1 MSMRPVIGWPIVVV
15 LSLLSV
21 VAFANGEALNDWV
34 KEHAITIPSEEEGP
48 LIGITNDE
56 SWLVV
61 LIDFPDQNENS
72 NCDQQRA
79 SNLIDDGARD
89 HLNQGFGPTSTL
101 QIDYHDRIVTTD
113 FGMADY
119 GHDVDGENDV
129 GRKGVN
135 PHILAQEIVLEIKDE
150 VSDWSKYDLNDDGW
164 IDRFLILH
172 CIKPQ
177 EDGGGSSSRIW
188 SHFSSIEEVVE
199 LPGDLK
205 ISHYTISSQHSS
217 NNFGTIMH
225 EMYHQLGAA
234 DLYAVHDDT
243 VNQNWKG
250 IGKWDIMASGNWNG
264 NGAWPAL
271 PSSPS
276 IELIGGKRHQDM
288 QLEWMPGT
296 DCTGPVFTFTGLS
309 EGGDSLKIPIGDEE
323 YIWIEYRS
331 DYGYD
336 SNLPGNGL
344 LVLQQDLRA
353 GEIED
358 NLVNSH
364 PERAWLKV
372 IEADG
377 EQNMVA
383 GNNDG
388 EESDVFSDGGT
399 FGSEGITIRN
409 RDGILVDWRADVSV
423 ENGTYSVEFSS
434 AECGHITDID
444 LPDFG
449 SVLTPDD
456 NIPITGE
463 CEGIQYDLTSSDGR
477 AISVE
482 NGEIRF
488 SSRGIIGVVGL
499 ITGTISCPQGTDFD
513 IEHEFEILGNIP
525 VESTFSSS
533 IAVVESSVVEVPI
546 EFRGDSSQMW
556 LVGIDGPLSRVAE
569 TQVNQELSDG
579 SKIVLEINPSGL
591 LVKGMVVRG
600 EIILASDSG
609 HNYHIDIELVA
620 DDEEESTI
628 EEWTSPAKL
637 IPIALA
643 LSALWVVLGISSPSR
658 EVATNDEEIPT
669 TPLYGDDPTF
679 VDSFGESY

>member
-1 MSMRPVIGWPIVVV
+1 MRPGIGWPIAIM

-21 VAFANGEALNDWV
+21 VAFANGEALNEWV
-34 KEHAITIPSEEEGP
+34 KEHAITIQSEEQGP
-48 LIGITNDE
+48 LVGITE
-56 SWLVV
+56 QEVWLVV

-79 SNLIDDGARD
+79 SNLIDQGARD
-89 HLNQGFGPTSTL
+89 HLNQGFSPESTL
-101 QIDYHDRIVTTD
+101 DIDYHDRIVTTD
-113 FGMADY
+113 YGMADY
-119 GHDVDGENDV
+119 GHDIDGENDV

-135 PHILAQEIVLEIKDE
+135 PHTLAQEVVLEIKDE
-150 VSDWSKYDLNDDGW
+150 VPDWSKYDLNDDGW
-164 IDRFLILH
+164 VDRFLILH
-172 CIKPQ
+172 CVKPQ

-199 LPGDLK
+199 LPNELK

-276 IELIGGKRHQDM
+276 IELIGGERHQDM
-288 QLEWMPGT
+288 ILEWMPGT
-296 DCTGPVFTFTGLS
+296 NCTGPVYTF
-309 EGGDSLKIPIGDEE
+309 EGHSQGGNSLKIPIGEQE
-323 YIWIEYRS
+323 YVWIEYRS
-331 DYGYD
+331 DSGYD

-353 GEIED
+353 GEVED

-388 EESDVFSDGGT
+388 EESDVFDDGES

-409 RDGILVDWRADVSV
+409 RDGVLVDWKAVVSV
-423 ENGTYSVEFSS
+423 NNGTYSVEFSS
-434 AECGHITDID
+434 PECGHITDIE
-444 LPDFG
+444 LPDYG
-449 SVLTPDD
+449 SVLTPGD
-456 NIPITGE
+456 NIPITAE
-463 CEGIQYDLTSSDGR
+463 CAGIGFDLVSSDGR
-477 AISVE
+477 ELSVE
-482 NGEIRF
+482 NGEIKF
-488 SSRGIIGVVGL
+488 SSSGIVGVVGL
-499 ITGTISCPQGTDFD
+499 ITGTISCAQGTDFD
-513 IEHEFEILGNIP
+513 VKHEFEILGNIP
-525 VESTFSSS
+525 IESTFEAN
-533 IAVVESSVVEVPI
+533 IPTVESSVVEIPVQ
-546 EFRGDSSQMW
+546 FKGDGTQMW
-556 LVGIDGPLSRVAE
+556 LVGLDGPLSRVAE

-579 SKIVLEINPSGL
+579 SKIVLDINPSGL
-591 LVKGMVVRG
+591 LVEGMVVRG
-600 EIILASDSG
+600 EVILASDSG
-609 HNYHIDIELVA
+609 HNYHINIELVA
-620 DDEEESTI
+620 GDEEESTI

-637 IPIALA
+637 IPIALGLCA
-643 LSALWVVLGISSPSR
+643 IWVVLGIKSPSR
-658 EVATNDEEIPT
+658 EVATDDKEVPT

-679 VDSFGESY
+679 VDPFGETY

>member
-1 MSMRPVIGWPIVVV
+1 MRPVIGWPIAVV

-89 HLNQGFGPTSTL
+89 HLNQGFGPASTL

-288 QLEWMPGT
+288 RLEWMPGT

-309 EGGDSLKIPIGDEE
+309 EGGESLKIPIGDEE

-331 DYGYD
+331 NYGYD

-434 AECGHITDID
+434 AECGHATDID

-463 CEGIQYDLTSSDGR
+463 CDGIQYYLTSSDGR
-477 AISVE
+477 DISVE
-482 NGEIRF
+482 NGEISF
-488 SSRGIIGVVGL
+488 SSKGVIGVVGM
-499 ITGTISCPQGTDFD
+499 ITGTISCSQGTDFN

-525 VESTFSSS
+525 VESTFSSN

-546 EFRGDSSQMW
+546 EFEGDASQMW

>member
-1 MSMRPVIGWPIVVV
+1 MRPGIGWPIAIM

-21 VAFANGEALNDWV
+21 VAFANGEALNEWV
-34 KEHAITIPSEEEGP
+34 KEHAITIQSEEQGP
-48 LIGITNDE
+48 LVGITE
-56 SWLVV
+56 QEVWLVV

-79 SNLIDDGARD
+79 SNLIDQGARD
-89 HLNQGFGPTSTL
+89 HLNQGFSPESTL
-101 QIDYHDRIVTTD
+101 DIDYHDRIVTTD
-113 FGMADY
+113 YGMADY
-119 GHDVDGENDV
+119 GHDIDGENDV

-135 PHILAQEIVLEIKDE
+135 PHTLAQEVVLEIKDE
-150 VSDWSKYDLNDDGW
+150 VPDWSKYDLNDDGW
-164 IDRFLILH
+164 VDRFLILH
-172 CIKPQ
+172 CVKPQ

-199 LPGDLK
+199 LPNELK

-276 IELIGGKRHQDM
+276 IELIGGERHQDM
-288 QLEWMPGT
+288 RLEWMPGT
-296 DCTGPVFTFTGLS
+296 NCTGPVYTF
-309 EGGDSLKIPIGDEE
+309 EGHSQGGNSLKIPIGEQE
-323 YIWIEYRS
+323 YVWIEYRS
-331 DYGYD
+331 DSGYD

-353 GEIED
+353 GEVED

-388 EESDVFSDGGT
+388 EESDVFDDGES

-409 RDGILVDWRADVSV
+409 RDGVLVDWKAVVSV
-423 ENGTYSVEFSS
+423 NNGTYSVEFSS
-434 AECGHITDID
+434 PECGHFTDIE
-444 LPDFG
+444 LPDYG
-449 SVLTPDD
+449 SVLTPGD
-456 NIPITGE
+456 NIPITAE
-463 CEGIQYDLTSSDGR
+463 CAGIEFDLVSSDGR
-477 AISVE
+477 ELSVE
-482 NGEIRF
+482 NSEIKF
-488 SSRGIIGVVGL
+488 SSSGIVGVVGL
-499 ITGTISCPQGTDFD
+499 ITGTISCAQGTDFD
-513 IEHEFEILGNIP
+513 VKLEFEILGNIP
-525 VESTFSSS
+525 IESTFEAN
-533 IAVVESSVVEVPI
+533 IPTVESSVVEIPVQ
-546 EFRGDSSQMW
+546 FKGDGTQMW
-556 LVGIDGPLSRVAE
+556 LVGLDGPLSRVAE

-579 SKIVLEINPSGL
+579 SKIVLDINPSGL
-591 LVKGMVVRG
+591 LVEGMVVRG
-600 EIILASDSG
+600 EVILASDSG
-609 HNYHIDIELVA
+609 HNYHINIELVA
-620 DDEEESTI
+620 GDEEESTI

-637 IPIALA
+637 IPIALGLCA
-643 LSALWVVLGISSPSR
+643 IWVVLGIKSPSR
-658 EVATNDEEIPT
+658 EVATDDKEVPT

-679 VDSFGESY
+679 VDPFGETY

>member
-1 MSMRPVIGWPIVVV
+1 MRPGIGWPIAIM

-21 VAFANGEALNDWV
+21 VAFANGEALNEWV
-34 KEHAITIPSEEEGP
+34 KEHAITIQSEEQGP
-48 LIGITNDE
+48 LVGITE
-56 SWLVV
+56 QEVWLVV

-79 SNLIDDGARD
+79 SNLIDQGARD
-89 HLNQGFGPTSTL
+89 HLNQGFSPESTL
-101 QIDYHDRIVTTD
+101 DIDYHDRIVTTD
-113 FGMADY
+113 YGMADY
-119 GHDVDGENDV
+119 GHDIDGENDV

-135 PHILAQEIVLEIKDE
+135 PHTLAQEVVLEIKDE
-150 VSDWSKYDLNDDGW
+150 VPDWSKYDLNDDGW
-164 IDRFLILH
+164 VDRFLILH
-172 CIKPQ
+172 CVKPQ

-199 LPGDLK
+199 LPNELK

-276 IELIGGKRHQDM
+276 IELIGGERHQDM
-288 QLEWMPGT
+288 ILEWMPGT
-296 DCTGPVFTFTGLS
+296 NCTGPVYTF
-309 EGGDSLKIPIGDEE
+309 EGHSQGGNSLKIPIGEQE
-323 YIWIEYRS
+323 YVWIEYRS
-331 DYGYD
+331 DSGYD

-353 GEIED
+353 GEVED

-388 EESDVFSDGGT
+388 EESDVFDDGES

-409 RDGILVDWRADVSV
+409 RDGVLVDWKAVVSV
-423 ENGTYSVEFSS
+423 DNGTYSVEFSS
-434 AECGHITDID
+434 PECGHITDIE
-444 LPDFG
+444 LPDYG
-449 SVLTPDD
+449 SVLTPGD
-456 NIPITGE
+456 NIPITAE
-463 CEGIQYDLTSSDGR
+463 CAGIGFDLVSSDGR
-477 AISVE
+477 ELSVE
-482 NGEIRF
+482 NGEIKF
-488 SSRGIIGVVGL
+488 SSSGIVGVVGL
-499 ITGTISCPQGTDFD
+499 ITGTISCAQGTDFD
-513 IEHEFEILGNIP
+513 VKHEFEILGNIP
-525 VESTFSSS
+525 IESTFEAN
-533 IAVVESSVVEVPI
+533 IPTVESSVI
-546 EFRGDSSQMW
+546 EIPVQFKGDGTQMW
-556 LVGIDGPLSRVAE
+556 LVGLDGPLSRVAE

-579 SKIVLEINPSGL
+579 SKIVLDINPSGL
-591 LVKGMVVRG
+591 LVEGMVVRG
-600 EIILASDSG
+600 EVILASDSG
-609 HNYHIDIELVA
+609 HNYHINIELVA
-620 DDEEESTI
+620 GDEEESTI

-637 IPIALA
+637 IPIALGLCA
-643 LSALWVVLGISSPSR
+643 IWVVLGIKSPSR
-658 EVATNDEEIPT
+658 EVATDDKEVPT

-679 VDSFGESY
+679 VDPFGETY

>member
-1 MSMRPVIGWPIVVV
+1 MSMRPVIGWPIAVV

-89 HLNQGFGPTSTL
+89 HLNQGFSPASTL

-164 IDRFLILH
+164 VDRFLILH
-172 CIKPQ
+172 CVKPQ

-309 EGGDSLKIPIGDEE
+309 EGGDSLKIPIGEQE

-331 DYGYD
+331 NYGFD

-377 EQNMVA
+377 EQNMVS
-383 GNNDG
+383 GGNDG
-388 EESDVFSDGGT
+388 EESDVFSEGGT

-434 AECGHITDID
+434 AECGHITDIN

-477 AISVE
+477 GISVE

-488 SSRGIIGVVGL
+488 SSSGLIGVVGL
-499 ITGTISCPQGTDFD
+499 ITGTISCSQGTDFN

-525 VESTFSSS
+525 VESTFSSN

-546 EFRGDSSQMW
+546 EFEGDASQMW

>member
-1 MSMRPVIGWPIVVV
+1 MRPGIGWPIAIM

-21 VAFANGEALNDWV
+21 VAFANGEALNEWV
-34 KEHAITIPSEEEGP
+34 KEHAITIQSEEQGP
-48 LIGITNDE
+48 LVGITE
-56 SWLVV
+56 QEVWLVV

-79 SNLIDDGARD
+79 SNLIDQGARD
-89 HLNQGFGPTSTL
+89 HLNQGFSPESTL
-101 QIDYHDRIVTTD
+101 DIDYHDRIVTTD
-113 FGMADY
+113 YGMADY
-119 GHDVDGENDV
+119 GHDIDGENDV

-135 PHILAQEIVLEIKDE
+135 PHTLAQEVVLEIKDE
-150 VSDWSKYDLNDDGW
+150 VPDWSKYDLNDDGW
-164 IDRFLILH
+164 VDRFPILH
-172 CIKPQ
+172 CVKPQ

-199 LPGDLK
+199 LPNELK

-276 IELIGGKRHQDM
+276 IELIGGERHQDM
-288 QLEWMPGT
+288 ILEWMPGT
-296 DCTGPVFTFTGLS
+296 NCTGPVYTF
-309 EGGDSLKIPIGDEE
+309 EGHSQGGNSLKIPIGEQE
-323 YIWIEYRS
+323 YVWIEYRS
-331 DYGYD
+331 DSGYD

-353 GEIED
+353 GEVED

-388 EESDVFSDGGT
+388 EESDVFDDGES

-409 RDGILVDWRADVSV
+409 RDGVLVDWKAVVSV
-423 ENGTYSVEFSS
+423 DNGTYSVEFSS
-434 AECGHITDID
+434 PECGHITDIE
-444 LPDFG
+444 LPDYG
-449 SVLTPDD
+449 SVLTPGD
-456 NIPITGE
+456 NIPITAE
-463 CEGIQYDLTSSDGR
+463 CAGIGFDLVSSDGR
-477 AISVE
+477 ELSVE
-482 NGEIRF
+482 NGEIKF
-488 SSRGIIGVVGL
+488 SSSGIVGVVGL
-499 ITGTISCPQGTDFD
+499 ITGTISCAQGTDFD
-513 IEHEFEILGNIP
+513 VKHEFEILGNIP
-525 VESTFSSS
+525 IESTFEAN
-533 IAVVESSVVEVPI
+533 IPTVESSVVEIPVQ
-546 EFRGDSSQMW
+546 FKGDGTQMW
-556 LVGIDGPLSRVAE
+556 LVGLDGPLSRVAE

-579 SKIVLEINPSGL
+579 SKIVLDINPSGL
-591 LVKGMVVRG
+591 LVEGMVVRG
-600 EIILASDSG
+600 EVILASDSG
-609 HNYHIDIELVA
+609 HNYHINIELVA
-620 DDEEESTI
+620 GDEEESTI

-637 IPIALA
+637 IPIALGLCA
-643 LSALWVVLGISSPSR
+643 IWVVLGIKSPSR
-658 EVATNDEEIPT
+658 EVATDDKEVPT

-679 VDSFGESY
+679 VDPFGETY

>member
-1 MSMRPVIGWPIVVV
+1 MRPGIGWPIAIM

-21 VAFANGEALNDWV
+21 VAFANGEALNEWV
-34 KEHAITIPSEEEGP
+34 KEHAITIQSEEQGP
-48 LIGITNDE
+48 LVGITE
-56 SWLVV
+56 QEVWLVV

-79 SNLIDDGARD
+79 SNLIDQGARD
-89 HLNQGFGPTSTL
+89 HLNQGFSPESTL
-101 QIDYHDRIVTTD
+101 DIDYHDRIVTTD
-113 FGMADY
+113 YGMADY
-119 GHDVDGENDV
+119 GHDIDGENDV

-135 PHILAQEIVLEIKDE
+135 PHTLAQEVVLEIKDE
-150 VSDWSKYDLNDDGW
+150 VPDWSKYDLNDDGW
-164 IDRFLILH
+164 VDRFLILH
-172 CIKPQ
+172 CVKPQ

-199 LPGDLK
+199 LPNELK

-276 IELIGGKRHQDM
+276 IELIGGERHQDM
-288 QLEWMPGT
+288 ILEWMPGT
-296 DCTGPVFTFTGLS
+296 NCTGPVYTF
-309 EGGDSLKIPIGDEE
+309 EGHSQGGNSLKIPIGEQE
-323 YIWIEYRS
+323 YVWIEYRS
-331 DYGYD
+331 DSGYD

-353 GEIED
+353 GEVED

-388 EESDVFSDGGT
+388 EESDVFDDGES

-409 RDGILVDWRADVSV
+409 RDGVLVDWKAVVSV
-423 ENGTYSVEFSS
+423 NNGTYSVEFSS
-434 AECGHITDID
+434 PECGHITDIE
-444 LPDFG
+444 LPDYG
-449 SVLTPDD
+449 SVLTPGD
-456 NIPITGE
+456 NIPITAE
-463 CEGIQYDLTSSDGR
+463 CAGIEFDLVSSDGR
-477 AISVE
+477 ELSVE
-482 NGEIRF
+482 NGEIKF
-488 SSRGIIGVVGL
+488 SSSGIVGVVGL
-499 ITGTISCPQGTDFD
+499 ITGTISCAQGTDFD
-513 IEHEFEILGNIP
+513 VKHEFEILGNIP
-525 VESTFSSS
+525 IESTFEAN
-533 IAVVESSVVEVPI
+533 IPTVESSVVEIPVQ
-546 EFRGDSSQMW
+546 FKGDGTQMW
-556 LVGIDGPLSRVAE
+556 LVGLDGPLSRVAE

-579 SKIVLEINPSGL
+579 SKIVLDINPSGL
-591 LVKGMVVRG
+591 LVEGMVVRG
-600 EIILASDSG
+600 EVILASDSG
-609 HNYHIDIELVA
+609 HNYHINIELVA
-620 DDEEESTI
+620 GDEEESTI

-637 IPIALA
+637 IPIALGLCA
-643 LSALWVVLGISSPSR
+643 IWVVLGIKSPSR
-658 EVATNDEEIPT
+658 EVATDDKEVPT

-679 VDSFGESY
+679 VDPFGETY

>member
-1 MSMRPVIGWPIVVV
+1 MRPGIGWPIAIM

-21 VAFANGEALNDWV
+21 VAFANGEALNEWV
-34 KEHAITIPSEEEGP
+34 KEHAITIQSEEQGP
-48 LIGITNDE
+48 LVGITE
-56 SWLVV
+56 QEVWLVV

-79 SNLIDDGARD
+79 SNLIDQGARD
-89 HLNQGFGPTSTL
+89 HLNQGFSPESTL
-101 QIDYHDRIVTTD
+101 DIDYHDRIVTTD
-113 FGMADY
+113 YGMADY
-119 GHDVDGENDV
+119 GHDIDGENDV

-135 PHILAQEIVLEIKDE
+135 PHTLAQEVVLEIKDE
-150 VSDWSKYDLNDDGW
+150 VPDWSKYDLNDDGW
-164 IDRFLILH
+164 VDRFLSLQ
-172 CIKPQ
+172 CVKPQ

-199 LPGDLK
+199 LPNELK

-276 IELIGGKRHQDM
+276 IELIGGERHQDM
-288 QLEWMPGT
+288 ILEWMPGT
-296 DCTGPVFTFTGLS
+296 NCTGPVYTF
-309 EGGDSLKIPIGDEE
+309 EGHSQGGNSLKIPIGEQE
-323 YIWIEYRS
+323 YVWIEYRS
-331 DYGYD
+331 DSGYD

-353 GEIED
+353 GEVED

-388 EESDVFSDGGT
+388 EESDVFDDGES

-409 RDGILVDWRADVSV
+409 RDGVLVDWKAVVSV
-423 ENGTYSVEFSS
+423 DNGTYSVEFSS
-434 AECGHITDID
+434 PECGHITDIE
-444 LPDFG
+444 LPDYG
-449 SVLTPDD
+449 SVLTAGD
-456 NIPITGE
+456 NIPITAE
-463 CEGIQYDLTSSDGR
+463 CPGIGFDLVSRDGR
-477 AISVE
+477 ELSVE
-482 NGEIRF
+482 NGEIKF
-488 SSRGIIGVVGL
+488 SSSGIVGVVGL
-499 ITGTISCPQGTDFD
+499 ITGTISCAQGTDFD
-513 IEHEFEILGNIP
+513 VKHEFEILGNIP
-525 VESTFSSS
+525 IESTFEAN
-533 IAVVESSVVEVPI
+533 IPTVESSVVEIPVQ
-546 EFRGDSSQMW
+546 FKGDGTQMW
-556 LVGIDGPLSRVAE
+556 LVGLDGPLSRVAE

-579 SKIVLEINPSGL
+579 SKIVLDINPSGL
-591 LVKGMVVRG
+591 LVEGMVVRG
-600 EIILASDSG
+600 EVILASDSG
-609 HNYHIDIELVA
+609 HNYHINIELVA
-620 DDEEESTI
+620 GDEEESTI

-637 IPIALA
+637 IPIALGLCA
-643 LSALWVVLGISSPSR
+643 IWVVLGIKSPSR
-658 EVATNDEEIPT
+658 EVATDDKEVPT

-679 VDSFGESY
+679 VDPFGETY

>member
-1 MSMRPVIGWPIVVV
+1 MRPGIGWPIAIM

-21 VAFANGEALNDWV
+21 VAFANGEALNEWV
-34 KEHAITIPSEEEGP
+34 KEHAITIQSEEQGP
-48 LIGITNDE
+48 LVGITE
-56 SWLVV
+56 QEVWLVV

-79 SNLIDDGARD
+79 SNLIDQGARD
-89 HLNQGFGPTSTL
+89 HLNQGFSPESTL
-101 QIDYHDRIVTTD
+101 DIDYHDRIVTTD
-113 FGMADY
+113 YGMADY
-119 GHDVDGENDV
+119 GHDIDGENDV

-135 PHILAQEIVLEIKDE
+135 PHTLAQEVVLEIKDE
-150 VSDWSKYDLNDDGW
+150 VPDWSKYDLNDDGW
-164 IDRFLILH
+164 VDRFLILH
-172 CIKPQ
+172 CVKPQ

-199 LPGDLK
+199 LPNELK

-276 IELIGGKRHQDM
+276 IELIGGERHQDM
-288 QLEWMPGT
+288 ILEWMPGT
-296 DCTGPVFTFTGLS
+296 NCTGPVYTF
-309 EGGDSLKIPIGDEE
+309 EGHSQGGNSLKIPIGEQE
-323 YIWIEYRS
+323 YVWIEYRS
-331 DYGYD
+331 DSGYD

-353 GEIED
+353 GEVED

-388 EESDVFSDGGT
+388 EESDVFDDGES

-409 RDGILVDWRADVSV
+409 RDGVLVDWKAVVSV
-423 ENGTYSVEFSS
+423 DNGTYNVEFSS
-434 AECGHITDID
+434 PECGHITDIE
-444 LPDFG
+444 LPDYG
-449 SVLTPDD
+449 SVLTPGD
-456 NIPITGE
+456 NIPITAE
-463 CEGIQYDLTSSDGR
+463 CAGIEFDLVSSDGR
-477 AISVE
+477 ELSVE
-482 NGEIRF
+482 NGEIKF
-488 SSRGIIGVVGL
+488 SSSGIVGVVGL
-499 ITGTISCPQGTDFD
+499 ITGTISCAQGTDFD
-513 IEHEFEILGNIP
+513 VKHEFEILGNIP
-525 VESTFSSS
+525 IESTFEAN
-533 IAVVESSVVEVPI
+533 IPTVESSVVEIPVQ
-546 EFRGDSSQMW
+546 FKGDGTQMW
-556 LVGIDGPLSRVAE
+556 LVGLDGPLSRVAE

-579 SKIVLEINPSGL
+579 SKIVLDINPSGL
-591 LVKGMVVRG
+591 LVEGMVVRG
-600 EIILASDSG
+600 EVILASDSG
-609 HNYHIDIELVA
+609 HNYHINIELVA
-620 DDEEESTI
+620 GDEEESTI

-637 IPIALA
+637 IPIALGLCA
-643 LSALWVVLGISSPSR
+643 IWVVLGIKSPSR
-658 EVATNDEEIPT
+658 EVATDDKEVPT

-679 VDSFGESY
+679 VDPFGETY